1 MKQNEACNCGV
12 KYVSVK
18 VSKKSKEV
26 KGLDNSFAL
35 GNLQNKKSFQ
45 MKFSIIPQ
53 MKFSI
58 IPSLLDWEKLLGYYC
73 TLNCGQRIY
82 VELEIHFDFFSALC
96 PF

>member
-45 MKFSIIPQ
+45 MKFSIIP
-53 MKFSI
+53 
-58 IPSLLDWEKLLGYYC
+58 SLLDWEKLLGYYC

-82 VELEIHFDFFSALC
+82 VELEIHFDFFLPYA
-96 PF
+96 PFDELSCIFR